1 MPAIAQGVSETVEA
15 EQAVL
20 RRLAAERTLVR

>member
-1 MPAIAQGVSETVEA
+1 MPAIAQVVSETVEA

-20 RRLAAERTLVR
+20 RRLGAERKLVR